1 MQVML
6 LAAGFGTRLR
16 PYSLIRPKPL
26 FPVLNRPLLLV
37 LLAMARRAG
46 AARLVVN
53 GHHLSPLIA
62 HCLADQPGV
71 IFQNEPEILGTG
83 GSLREA
89 MAHFSEAPLL
99 VMNGDILHDI
109 DIAALYRQHLASGN
123 LVTMA
128 LHDCP
133 RFNSVQVEEG
143 RIRSFSAGPDQRA
156 GLLAYTGIQVVNP
169 EVILR
174 IPAGRFFH
182 IIDLYEELCREDAGI
197 GFARVDGCLWRDIGT
212 PEDYLGLHAELLTSG
227 RSHSLPLPRAE
238 GPWLVS
244 PEAAVASG
252 LQLSGWG
259 CIGRAR
265 IGPDVSL
272 ANCVVWDDACIP
284 AGTRLE
290 NAIVTRAAGARPS
303 GCTG

>member
-16 PYSLIRPKPL
+16 PYTLIRPKPL

-46 AARLVVN
+46 ATRLVVN

-62 HCLADQPGV
+62 RCLADQPGV
-71 IFQNEPEILGTG
+71 IFQDEPEILGTG

-89 MAHFSEAPLL
+89 LPHFAEEPLL

-109 DIAALYRQHLASGN
+109 DVAALYRQHLVSGN

-133 RFNSVQVEEG
+133 IFNSVQVEND
-143 RIRSFSAGPDQRA
+143 RIRSFRPDPDKQA
-156 GLLAYTGIQVVNP
+156 SLLTYTGIQVVSP
-169 EVILR
+169 EIIRR
-174 IPAGRFFH
+174 IPAGRYFH
-182 IIDLYEELCREDAGI
+182 IIDLYEELCRDGAAI
-197 GFARVDGCLWRDIGT
+197 GSVRVDGCLWRDIGT
-212 PEDYLGLHAELLTSG
+212 PEDYLGLHAELLAG
-227 RSHSLPLPRAE
+227 GQPWSLPLPRPE

-244 PEAAVASG
+244 PEASVASR

-272 ANCVVWDDACIP
+272 TNCVVWDEARIP
-284 AGTRLE
+284 AGARLE
-290 NAIVTRAAGARPS
+290 NAIVT
-303 GCTG
+303 